1 MDSNGQT
8 QDNSNLKC
16 PISVRCKNRHIG
28 QKKHNK
34 INSFSNFVRCPIKNT
49 IFKKLR

>member
-16 PISVRCKNRHIG
+16 AISVRCKNRHIA
-28 QKKHNK
+28 QKKYNK
-34 INSFSNFVRCPIKNT
+34 INSFRDFVR
-49 IFKKLR
+49 